1 MRLDRL
7 DIHNFRP
14 YLGDVTIEL
23 PERGGGELF
32 LIHGH
37 NGAGKT
43 SLHMAI
49 QWALYGEAGR
59 RELYEH
65 ANTTARREPS
75 FRISVSLTFR
85 HDDHTYSLTRE
96 AVANREAVEKPDHLD
111 RSVLTLYRDGQPLSS
126 GEQQVAQERVD
137 GIVPRDASQFFFFD
151 GEDIGRYSS
160 SEHTDETRQAIE
172 LVLGL
177 RAAQNARKDT
187 ASLRDEIRRK
197 RNAALNR
204 SKDHT
209 ELVEEQERL
218 QSEVDKRQ
226 ADLDQE
232 MASVRELEDR
242 RSEHR
247 AELESLGEVQAI
259 THRRDEL
266 AARVD
271 AERSRLAQVI
281 DQLQRES
288 RDLYMRVLHPK
299 LSEALETC
307 KLEYERARQSDT
319 ARMVHGAVRSYLER
333 VRDRGTCLCG
343 EPLEGEHL
351 VALEAEIA
359 SAESTDASAVTDDDA
374 DQEVPGLAS
383 KLEMLRSAHS
393 AASSAAGRFEE
404 LKIEKVDLDDRLSGM
419 ETRLAEYDNQ
429 IRSIDVESVNALR
442 ELVDKL
448 DRDISMGL
456 RENAAA
462 EEQLH
467 AKRGELAELDKKISR
482 LGSADVT
489 VQAMGRQLELL
500 ERTELAFDEYLLRS
514 ARARREQIEDES
526 NSFFRRITN
535 KEAGYDS
542 MFIADDF
549 TFGLRAADGTSP
561 NMDQIS
567 AGEKQVVAFSF
578 IMGLN
583 QYARAHAP
591 LMIDTPMGR
600 LDTVHRRNLAT
611 ALAKLP
617 QQVFLFVTDTDL
629 GFGVG
634 EIFDEHLDAEYD
646 IVHDQKTLSSRIR
659 EKEVVS

>member
-7 DIHNFRP
+7 EIRNFRP
-14 YLGDVTIEL
+14 YRGEVAIEL

-49 QWALYGEAGR
+49 QWALYGEGGR

-65 ANTTARREPS
+65 ANTSARRQPS
-75 FRISVSLTFR
+75 FRMAVSLTFR
-85 HDDHTYSLTRE
+85 HDGHSYNLTRE
-96 AVANREAVEKPDHLD
+96 AAANRDAVEKPDHLD
-111 RSVLTLYRDGQPLSS
+111 RSILTLYRDGQPLSS
-126 GEQQVAQERVD
+126 GEQQVAQERVE

-151 GEDIGRYSS
+151 GEHIGRYSS
-160 SEHTDETRQAIE
+160 SEHTDDTRQAIE

-177 RAAQNARKDT
+177 RAAQNARKDS

-197 RNAALNR
+197 RNAALAR
-204 SKDHT
+204 SKDHS
-209 ELVEEQERL
+209 ELVDTQQDL
-218 QSEVDKRQ
+218 QSEVDRRQ
-226 ADLDQE
+226 ADLERDL
-232 MASVRELEDR
+232 AAV
-242 RSEHR
+242 
-247 AELESLGEVQAI
+247 AELEQRRAEHRTELEGLGEVQAI
-259 THRRDEL
+259 AQSRDEL
-266 AARVD
+266 ADQVD
-271 AERSRLAQVI
+271 EVRADRDRVI
-281 DQLQRES
+281 DELQKES
-288 RDLYMRVLHPK
+288 RDLYMRVLHPR
-299 LSEALETC
+299 LSDALEDC
-307 KLEYERARQSDT
+307 QVAYERARESET
-319 ARMVHGAVRSYLER
+319 ARMVDGAVRVYLEQL
-333 VRDRGTCLCG
+333 RDRGICLCG
-343 EPLEGEHL
+343 EPLQGSHL
-351 VALEAEIA
+351 VALETEIGRA
-359 SAESTDASAVTDDDA
+359 TEDRSDPADDDA
-374 DQEVPGLAS
+374 GRQVAVLAA
-383 KLEMLRSAHS
+383 KLETLRSAHM
-393 AASSAAGRFEE
+393 AASTAAGRFEE
-404 LKIEKVDLDDRLSGM
+404 LKVHKVDLDDRLSGM

-442 ELVDKL
+442 ELVEKL
-448 DRDISMGL
+448 DRDISMGH
-456 RENAAA
+456 RENAAS
-462 EEQLH
+462 EEQLRT
-467 AKRGELAELDKKISR
+467 KRAELAELDKKISK

-500 ERTELAFDEYLLRS
+500 ERTERAFDEYLLRS
-514 ARARREQIEDES
+514 ARARREQIEHES

-535 KEAGYDS
+535 KEAAYDS

-561 NMDQIS
+561 NMDQIA

-611 ALAKLP
+611 ALAQLP

-634 EIFDEHLDAEYD
+634 EIFDEHLDAEYE
-646 IVHDQKTLSSRIR
+646 IEHDQRTLSSRIR
-659 EKEVVS
+659 EKEVVA

>member
-7 DIHNFRP
+7 EIRNFRP

-32 LIHGH
+32 LVHGH

-49 QWALYGEAGR
+49 QWALYGEGGR

-75 FRISVSLTFR
+75 FRISVSLAFR
-85 HDDHTYSLTRE
+85 HDDRSYSLTRE
-96 AVANREAVEKPDHLD
+96 AVANRDAVEKPEHLD
-111 RSVLTLYRDGQPLSS
+111 RSTLTLYRDGRPLSS
-126 GEQQVAQERVD
+126 GEQQVAQERVE

-151 GEDIGRYSS
+151 GEQIGRYSS
-160 SEHTDETRQAIE
+160 TEHTDETRKAIE

-177 RAAQNARKDT
+177 RAAQNARKD
-187 ASLRDEIRRK
+187 ASSLQDEIRKK
-197 RNAALNR
+197 RNAALAR
-204 SKDHT
+204 SEDHT
-209 ELVEEQERL
+209 ELVATQQKL
-218 QSEVDKRQ
+218 QSEVDTRE
-226 ADLDQE
+226 ADLERDIV
-232 MASVRELEDR
+232 AVRELEER
-242 RSEHR
+242 RAEHR

-259 THRRDEL
+259 AQNRDEL
-266 AARVD
+266 ASQVADVR
-271 AERSRLAQVI
+271 ALRERTI
-281 DQLQRES
+281 EQLQKES
-288 RDLYMRVLHPK
+288 RDLYMRVLHTK
-299 LSEALETC
+299 LSDALETC
-307 KLEYERARQSDT
+307 QAEYERAREAET
-319 ARMVHGAVRSYLER
+319 TRMVDGAVRSYLEQ
-333 VRDRGTCLCG
+333 VRGRGTCLCG

-351 VALEAEIA
+351 EAIEVEIA
-359 SAESTDASAVTDDDA
+359 KASSPDTEPTDDDVA
-374 DQEVPGLAS
+374 QQLPELAS
-383 KLEMLRSAHS
+383 KLDLLRSAHS
-393 AASSAAGRFEE
+393 AASNAAGRFEE
-404 LKIEKVDLDDRLSGM
+404 LKVQKVDLDDRLSGM

-442 ELVDKL
+442 ELVEQL
-448 DRDISMGL
+448 DRDISMGH

-462 EEQLH
+462 EEQLR
-467 AKRGELAELDKKISR
+467 AQRVELGELDKRISK

-500 ERTELAFDEYLLRS
+500 ERTEQAFDAYLLRS
-514 ARARREQIEDES
+514 ARARREQIEEES

-542 MFIADDF
+542 MLIADDF

-611 ALAKLP
+611 ALAQLP

-634 EIFDEHLDAEYD
+634 EIFHEHLDAEFEID
-646 IVHDQKTLSSRIR
+646 HDQRTLSSRIR
-659 EKEVVS
+659 EKEVTS

>member
-7 DIHNFRP
+7 DIRNFRP

-65 ANTTARREPS
+65 ANTAARREPS
-75 FRISVSLTFR
+75 FRMSVSITFR
-85 HDDHTYSLTRE
+85 HDGHSYNLTRE
-96 AVANREAVEKPDHLD
+96 AVANKNAVEKPDHLD
-111 RSVLTLYRDGQPLSS
+111 RSTLTLYRDGQPLSS
-126 GEQQVAQERVD
+126 GEQQVSQERVE

-160 SEHTDETRQAIE
+160 SEHIDETRQAIE

-177 RAAQNARKDT
+177 RAAQNARKDA
-187 ASLRDEIRRK
+187 ASLRDEIRKK
-197 RNAALNR
+197 RNRALAR
-204 SKDHT
+204 SQDHS
-209 ELVEEQERL
+209 ELVDAQQQL

-226 ADLDQE
+226 EVLDRDV
-232 MASVRELEDR
+232 AAVRELEER
-242 RSEHR
+242 RAEHR

-259 THRRDEL
+259 AQNRDEL
-266 AARVD
+266 AAQVEDVR
-271 AERSRLAQVI
+271 ALRSQVI
-281 DQLQRES
+281 DQLQKES

-299 LSEALETC
+299 LSDALEAC
-307 KLEYERARQSDT
+307 QVEYERARESET
-319 ARMVHGAVRSYLER
+319 ARLVDGAVRSYLEQL
-333 VRDRGTCLCG
+333 RDRGTCLCG
-343 EPLEGEHL
+343 EPLAGQHL
-351 VALEAEIA
+351 EALEAEIA
-359 SAESTDASAVTDDDA
+359 RAENTGTEPTDDA
-374 DQEVPGLAS
+374 GQQISGLAS

-393 AASSAAGRFEE
+393 AASNAAGRFEE
-404 LKIEKVDLDDRLSGM
+404 LKVQKIDLDERLSGM

-442 ELVDKL
+442 DLVERL
-448 DRDISMGL
+448 DRDISMGH

-462 EEQLH
+462 EEQLR
-467 AKRGELAELDKKISR
+467 AKRGELVDLDRKIGR

-489 VQAMGRQLELL
+489 VQAMSRQLELL
-500 ERTELAFDEYLLRS
+500 ERTERAFDEYLLRS

-549 TFGLRAADGTSP
+549 TFGLQAADGTSP

-600 LDTVHRRNLAT
+600 LDTIHRRNLAT
-611 ALAKLP
+611 ALARLP

-634 EIFDEHLDAEYD
+634 EIFDEHLDAEYE
-646 IVHDQKTLSSRIR
+646 IVHDQKTLSSGIR
-659 EKEVVS
+659 EKEVVA